1 MANQELQ
8 RSMGL
13 TTGISIVVGT
23 IIGSGIFFKQA
34 QVLSVTGSTTGALL
48 AWLFGGLITL
58 MAGLTISELGSRI
71 PSTGGLYVYIHKIF
85 GPMAGF
91 LSGWGQSFLYGPAIV
106 ASLSAYFAVL
116 MTNFFYLPSD
126 WAKWIGLISIIFIT
140 GMNLLDNRIP
150 AAFAVATTSIKL
162 LPIGA
167 IIIFGLFFGNVDAL
181 GQTLDSITATPG
193 GGFGVAILA
202 TLYAYDGWATLTSLG
217 GELKNPIKNIPRA
230 IIFGLIIVIIA
241 YVGISYGVMQ
251 SMPAAEIIALGDNA
265 TFGVVTTAFGDL
277 GGRLLSLAILIS
289 IAGTL
294 NGKMMALPRSIY
306 AMAADGMMPKFMLYV
321 NRSKEPAGAIL
332 TLAVLGGLLQFSASA
347 DWLSNACMFII
358 WTFYLTAFYGL
369 VRLRQTDKKA
379 GIEKPAN
386 IFLVPLYPIVP
397 ILAALGALYV
407 LGSTIINTPISAL
420 VSIGLIF
427 TGLPVYWYYA
437 KRVTTG
443 NEIG

>member
-34 QVLSVTGSTTGALL
+34 QVLSITGSTTGALL

-181 GQTLDSITATPG
+181 GQTLDSITATPA

-230 IIFGLIIVIIA
+230 IIIGLIIVIIA

-369 VRLRQTDKKA
+369 IRLRQADKKA
-379 GIEKPAN
+379 SIEKPAN
-386 IFLVPLYPIVP
+386 TFLVPLYPIVP

-437 KRVTTG
+437 KRVTTD
-443 NEIG
+443 NEI

>member
-1 MANQELQ
+1 MAGKHLQ

-34 QVLSVTGSTTGALL
+34 QVLSITGSTTGALL

-71 PSTGGLYVYIHKIF
+71 PSTGGLYVYIHKVF
-85 GPMAGF
+85 GPAAGF

-106 ASLSAYFAVL
+106 ASLSAYFAIL
-116 MTNFFYLPSD
+116 ITNFFYLPSE
-126 WAKWIGLISIIFIT
+126 WAKWIGLLSIIFIT
-140 GMNLLDNRIP
+140 GINLLDNRVP

-162 LPIGA
+162 LPIIA
-167 IIIFGLFFGNVDAL
+167 IIVFGLFFGNVNAL
-181 GQTLDSITATPG
+181 GQTLDTIVATPG
-193 GGFGVAILA
+193 GGFGMAILA

-217 GELKNPIKNIPRA
+217 GELKDPIKNIPRS
-230 IIFGLIIVIIA
+230 IIYGLIIVIVA
-241 YVGISYGVMQ
+241 YVGITYGVMQ
-251 SMPAAEIIALGDNA
+251 SMPANEIIALGDNA

-306 AMAADGMMPKFMLYV
+306 AMAEDGMMPKFMMYI
-321 NRSKEPAGAIL
+321 NRAQEPAGAIL
-332 TLAVLGGLLQFSASA
+332 TLATLGAALQFSASA

-358 WTFYLTAFYGL
+358 WMFYLMAFYGL
-369 VRLRQTDKKA
+369 IRLRRADKAA
-379 GIEKPAN
+379 GIARREN
-386 IFLVPLYPIVP
+386 IFLVPLYPVIP
-397 ILAALGALYV
+397 ILAGLGATYV
-407 LGSTIINTPISAL
+407 LFSTLINDPISAL
-420 VSIGLIF
+420 VSIGLVLA
-427 TGLPVYWYYA
+427 GLPIYFYYTKIA
-437 KRVTTG
+437 NK
-443 NEIG
+443 

>member
-1 MANQELQ
+1 MAGKQLQ

-34 QVLSVTGSTTGALL
+34 QVLSITGSTTGALL

-71 PSTGGLYVYIHKIF
+71 PSTGGLYVYIHKVF
-85 GPMAGF
+85 GPAAGF

-106 ASLSAYFAVL
+106 ASLSAYFAIL
-116 MTNFFYLPSD
+116 ITNFFYLPSE
-126 WAKWIGLISIIFIT
+126 WAKWIGLLSIIFIT
-140 GMNLLDNRIP
+140 GMNLLDNRVP

-162 LPIGA
+162 LPIIA
-167 IIIFGLFFGNVDAL
+167 IIVFGLFFGNVNAL
-181 GQTLDSITATPG
+181 GQTLDTIVAAPG
-193 GGFGVAILA
+193 GGFGMAILA

-217 GELKNPIKNIPRA
+217 GELKDPIKNIPRS
-230 IIFGLIIVIIA
+230 IIYGLIIVIVA
-241 YVGISYGVMQ
+241 YVGITYGVMQ
-251 SMPAAEIIALGDNA
+251 SMPANEIIALGDNA

-306 AMAADGMMPKFMLYV
+306 AMAEDGLMPKFMMYV
-321 NRSKEPAGAIL
+321 NRAQEPAGAIL
-332 TLAVLGGLLQFSASA
+332 TLAVLGAALQFSASA

-358 WTFYLTAFYGL
+358 WMFYLMAFYGL
-369 VRLRQTDKKA
+369 IRLRRDDKKA
-379 GIEKPAN
+379 GIAQRDN
-386 IFLVPLYPIVP
+386 IFLVPLYPVIP
-397 ILAALGALYV
+397 ILAGLGATYV
-407 LGSTIINTPISAL
+407 LFSTLINDPISAM
-420 VSIGLIF
+420 VSIGLVLA
-427 TGLPVYWYYA
+427 GLPIYFYYTKIA
-437 KRVTTG
+437 NK
-443 NEIG
+443 

>member
-1 MANQELQ
+1 MAGKHLQ

-34 QVLSVTGSTTGALL
+34 QVLSITGSTTGALL

-71 PSTGGLYVYIHKIF
+71 PSTGGLYVYIHKVF
-85 GPMAGF
+85 GPAAGF

-106 ASLSAYFAVL
+106 ASLSAYFAIL
-116 MTNFFYLPSD
+116 ITNFFYLPSE
-126 WAKWIGLISIIFIT
+126 WAKWIGLLSIIFIT
-140 GMNLLDNRIP
+140 GINLLDNRVP

-162 LPIGA
+162 LPIIA
-167 IIIFGLFFGNVDAL
+167 IIVFGLFFGNVNAL
-181 GQTLDSITATPG
+181 GQTLDTIVATPG
-193 GGFGVAILA
+193 GGFGMAILA

-217 GELKNPIKNIPRA
+217 GELKDPIKNIPRS
-230 IIFGLIIVIIA
+230 IIYGLIIVIVA
-241 YVGISYGVMQ
+241 YVGITYGVMQ
-251 SMPAAEIIALGDNA
+251 SMPANEIIALGDNA

-306 AMAADGMMPKFMLYV
+306 AMAEDGMMPKFMMYI
-321 NRSKEPAGAIL
+321 NRAQEPAGAIL
-332 TLAVLGGLLQFSASA
+332 TLATLGAALQFSASA

-358 WTFYLTAFYGL
+358 WMFYLMAFYGL
-369 VRLRQTDKKA
+369 IRLRRADKAA
-379 GIEKPAN
+379 GIARREN
-386 IFLVPLYPIVP
+386 IFLVPLYPVIP
-397 ILAALGALYV
+397 ILAGLGATYV
-407 LGSTIINTPISAL
+407 LFSTLINDPISAL
-420 VSIGLIF
+420 VSIGLVLA
-427 TGLPVYWYYA
+427 GLPIYFYYTKMA
-437 KRVTTG
+437 NK
-443 NEIG
+443 

>member
-34 QVLSVTGSTTGALL
+34 QVLSITGSTTGALL

-181 GQTLDSITATPG
+181 GQTLDSITATPA

-230 IIFGLIIVIIA
+230 IIIGLIIVIIA

-369 VRLRQTDKKA
+369 IRLRQADKKA

-386 IFLVPLYPIVP
+386 TFLVPLYPIVP

-437 KRVTTG
+437 KRVTTD
-443 NEIG
+443 NEI

>member
-1 MANQELQ
+1 MAGKQLQ

-34 QVLSVTGSTTGALL
+34 QVLSITGSTTGALL

-71 PSTGGLYVYIHKIF
+71 PSTGGLYVYIHKVF
-85 GPMAGF
+85 GPAAGF

-106 ASLSAYFAVL
+106 ASLSAYFAIL
-116 MTNFFYLPSD
+116 ITNFFYLPSE
-126 WAKWIGLISIIFIT
+126 WAKWIGLLSIIFIT
-140 GMNLLDNRIP
+140 GMNLLDNRVP

-162 LPIGA
+162 LPIIA
-167 IIIFGLFFGNVDAL
+167 IIVFGLFFGNVNAL
-181 GQTLDSITATPG
+181 GQTLDTIVATPG
-193 GGFGVAILA
+193 GRFGMAILA

-217 GELKNPIKNIPRA
+217 GELKDPIKNIPRS
-230 IIFGLIIVIIA
+230 IIYGLIIVIVA
-241 YVGISYGVMQ
+241 YVGITYGVMQ
-251 SMPAAEIIALGDNA
+251 SMPANEIIALGDNA

-306 AMAADGMMPKFMLYV
+306 AMAEDGLMPKFMMYV
-321 NRSKEPAGAIL
+321 NRAQEPAGAIL
-332 TLAVLGGLLQFSASA
+332 TLAVLGAALQFSASA

-358 WTFYLTAFYGL
+358 WMFYLMAFYGL
-369 VRLRQTDKKA
+369 IRLRRDDKKA
-379 GIEKPAN
+379 GIAQRDN
-386 IFLVPLYPIVP
+386 IFLVPLYPVIP
-397 ILAALGALYV
+397 ILAGLGATYV
-407 LGSTIINTPISAL
+407 LFSTLINDPISAM
-420 VSIGLIF
+420 VSIGLVLA
-427 TGLPVYWYYA
+427 GLPIYFYYTKIA
-437 KRVTTG
+437 NK
-443 NEIG
+443 

>member
-1 MANQELQ
+1 MAGKHLQ

-34 QVLSVTGSTTGALL
+34 QVLSITGSTTGALL

-71 PSTGGLYVYIHKIF
+71 PSTGGLYVYIHKVF
-85 GPMAGF
+85 GPAAGF

-106 ASLSAYFAVL
+106 ASLSAYFAIL
-116 MTNFFYLPSD
+116 ITNFFYLPSE
-126 WAKWIGLISIIFIT
+126 WAKWIGLLSIIFIT
-140 GMNLLDNRIP
+140 GMNLLDNRVP

-162 LPIGA
+162 LPIFA
-167 IIIFGLFFGNVDAL
+167 IIVFGLFFGNVNAL
-181 GQTLDSITATPG
+181 GQTLDTIVATPG
-193 GGFGVAILA
+193 GGFGMAILA

-217 GELKNPIKNIPRA
+217 GELKDPIKNIPRS
-230 IIFGLIIVIIA
+230 IIYGLIIVIVA
-241 YVGISYGVMQ
+241 YVGITYGVMQ
-251 SMPAAEIIALGDNA
+251 SMPANEIIALGDNA

-306 AMAADGMMPKFMLYV
+306 AMAEDGMMPKFMMYI
-321 NRSKEPAGAIL
+321 NRAQEPAGAIL
-332 TLAVLGGLLQFSASA
+332 TLATLGAALQFSASA

-358 WTFYLTAFYGL
+358 WMFYLMAFYGL
-369 VRLRQTDKKA
+369 IRLRRADKAA
-379 GIEKPAN
+379 GIARREN
-386 IFLVPLYPIVP
+386 IFLVPLYPVIP
-397 ILAALGALYV
+397 ILAGLGATYV
-407 LGSTIINTPISAL
+407 LFSTLINDPISAL
-420 VSIGLIF
+420 VSIGLVLA
-427 TGLPVYWYYA
+427 GLPIYFYYTKIA
-437 KRVTTG
+437 NK
-443 NEIG
+443 

>member
-1 MANQELQ
+1 MGKQLQ

-34 QVLSVTGSTTGALL
+34 QVLNITGSTTGALL

-85 GPMAGF
+85 GPAAGF

-106 ASLSAYFAVL
+106 ASLSAYFAIL
-116 MTNFFYLPSD
+116 MTNFFFLPSE
-126 WAKWIGLISIIFIT
+126 WTKWIGLLAIIFIT

-167 IIIFGLFFGNVDAL
+167 IIVFGLFFGNVNAL
-181 GQTLDSITATPG
+181 GQTVDTITSTPG

-230 IIFGLIIVIIA
+230 IIYGLIIVIIA

-265 TFGVVTTAFGDL
+265 TFGVVTTAFGDF

-306 AMAADGMMPKFMLYV
+306 AMAADGMMPKFMKYI
-321 NRSKEPAGAIL
+321 NRSQEPAGAIL
-332 TLAVLGGLLQFSASA
+332 TLAVLGGVLQFSASA

-358 WTFYLTAFYGL
+358 WIFYLMAFYGL
-369 VRLRQTDKKA
+369 VRLRRADKKA
-379 GIEKPAN
+379 GIKPEN
-386 IFLVPLYPIVP
+386 IFLVPLYPVVP
-397 ILAALGALYV
+397 ILAGMGALYV
-407 LGSTIINTPISAL
+407 LGSTIINNPVSAGA
-420 VSIGLIF
+420 SIGLVL
-427 TGLPVYWYYA
+427 TGLPIYFYYKEQGNKVVA
-437 KRVTTG
+437 K
-443 NEIG
+443 

>member
-1 MANQELQ
+1 MAGKQLQ

-34 QVLSVTGSTTGALL
+34 QVLSITGSTTGALL

-71 PSTGGLYVYIHKIF
+71 PSTGGLYVYIHKVF
-85 GPMAGF
+85 GPAAGF

-106 ASLSAYFAVL
+106 ASLSAYFAIL
-116 MTNFFYLPSD
+116 ITNFFYLPSE
-126 WAKWIGLISIIFIT
+126 WAKWIGLLSIIFIT
-140 GMNLLDNRIP
+140 GMNLLDNRVP

-162 LPIGA
+162 LPIIA
-167 IIIFGLFFGNVDAL
+167 IIVFGLFFGNVNAL
-181 GQTLDSITATPG
+181 GQTLDTIVATPG
-193 GGFGVAILA
+193 GGFGMAILA

-217 GELKNPIKNIPRA
+217 GELKDPIKNIPRS
-230 IIFGLIIVIIA
+230 IIYGLIIVIVA
-241 YVGISYGVMQ
+241 YVGITYGVMQ
-251 SMPAAEIIALGDNA
+251 SMPANEIIALGDNA

-306 AMAADGMMPKFMLYV
+306 AMAEDGLMPKFMMYV
-321 NRSKEPAGAIL
+321 NRAQEPAGAIL
-332 TLAVLGGLLQFSASA
+332 TLAVLGAALQFSASA

-358 WTFYLTAFYGL
+358 WMFYLMAFYGL
-369 VRLRQTDKKA
+369 IRLRRDDKKA
-379 GIEKPAN
+379 GIAQRDN
-386 IFLVPLYPIVP
+386 IFLVPLYPVIP
-397 ILAALGALYV
+397 ILAGLGATYV
-407 LGSTIINTPISAL
+407 LFSTLINDPISAM
-420 VSIGLIF
+420 VSIGLVLA
-427 TGLPVYWYYA
+427 GLPIYFYYTKIA
-437 KRVTTG
+437 NK
-443 NEIG
+443 

>member
-1 MANQELQ
+1 MAEQHLQ
-8 RSMGL
+8 RSIGL

-34 QVLSVTGSTTGALL
+34 QVLNITGSTTGALM

-71 PSTGGLYVYIHKIF
+71 PSTGGLYVYIHKMF
-85 GPMAGF
+85 GPVAGF

-106 ASLSAYFAVL
+106 ASLSAYFAIL
-116 MTNFFYLPSD
+116 LANFFYLPSE
-126 WAKWIGLISIIFIT
+126 WTKWIGLLAIIFIT
-140 GMNLLDNRIP
+140 GMNLLDNRVP

-167 IIIFGLFFGNVDAL
+167 IIIFGLFFGNVNAL
-181 GQTLDSITATPG
+181 GQTMDTITSTPG

-230 IIFGLIIVIIA
+230 IIFGLIIVIFA
-241 YVGISYGVMQ
+241 YVGITYGVMQ
-251 SMPAAEIIALGDNA
+251 SMPATEIIALGDNA
-265 TFGVVTTAFGDL
+265 TFGVVTTAFGEL

-306 AMAADGMMPKFMLYV
+306 AMASDGMMPKFMLYV

-332 TLAVLGGLLQFSASA
+332 TLAVLGALLQFSASA

-358 WTFYLTAFYGL
+358 WMFYLMAFYGL
-369 VRLRQTDKKA
+369 VRLRRADKLSGQEHPK
-379 GIEKPAN
+379 N
-386 IFLVPLYPIVP
+386 VFLVPLYPVVP
-397 ILAALGALYV
+397 ILAGLGALYV
-407 LGSTIINTPISAL
+407 LTSTLINDPLSAFVSMGL
-420 VSIGLIF
+420 VL
-427 TGLPVYWYYA
+427 TGLPVYYYYA
-437 KRVTTG
+437 KRLSVS
-443 NEIG
+443 EK